1 MSTTIGGGSEKTEF
15 INDVADVITDT
26 TVEAVAAQAPAMD
39 EVAADDS
46 YFPVAALQ
54 NVVDAVHSFTGFNL
68 YWAIWFCLLMY
79 IWYWAIWFI
88 KNVKTVI

>member
-1 MSTTIGGGSEKTEF
+1 MSTKIGGGSEKIEF

-39 EVAADDS
+39 EVAAAAADS

-54 NVVDAVHSFTGFNL
+54 HVLLFYEVVDLVVFHL
-68 YWAIWFCLLMY
+68 RIY
-79 IWYWAIWFI
+79 
-88 KNVKTVI
+88 